1 MSKLNKPREILF
13 VSHCILNTAA
23 KVVLFNQAA
32 IDAEEALRMRFLTTA
47 IRRGV
52 QLVQLPCPE
61 FTLYG
66 SRRWGHCSDQFD
78 NPFFRRH
85 CRACLEPVIDQL
97 REYLAH
103 PERFRVLGVVGVDGS
118 PSCGVDHTSQ
128 ADWHG
133 SFGGRTDLEQVL
145 NTQRLVDHSGIFMQ
159 ELKAMLT
166 EAGLVDRVPVVGLF
180 ASEPEKC
187 MALLGD

>member
-66 SRRWGHCSDQFD
+66 SRRWGTLQ
-78 NPFFRRH
+78 R
-85 CRACLEPVIDQL
+85 PVRQSL
-97 REYLAH
+97 LPPAL
-103 PERFRVLGVVGVDGS
+103 PGVPGARNR
-118 PSCGVDHTSQ
+118 P
-128 ADWHG
+128 A
-133 SFGGRTDLEQVL
+133 
-145 NTQRLVDHSGIFMQ
+145 
-159 ELKAMLT
+159 A
-166 EAGLVDRVPVVGLF
+166 
-180 ASEPEKC
+180 
-187 MALLGD
+187 